1 LSAFCRLADP
11 AGLYSGAIA
20 AHIVS
25 AAALAPMLPGV
36 PGWLWIVGFIA
47 INSLINLRGITFT
60 ARANNTIL
68 IARSW
73 CCQCSSCWG

>member
-1 LSAFCRLADP
+1 
-11 AGLYSGAIA
+11 
-20 AHIVS
+20 
-25 AAALAPMLPGV
+25 MLPGV

-68 IARSW
+68 IAEIVVLSVFVVLGLIAFYSGAGRAI
-73 CCQCSSCWG
+73 